1 MNLDDLRNYFHSDN
15 ETFEELSKQALRAKE
30 RELKDE
36 VEEFKREKN
45 ELRLARLEQDR
56 QLEDLMKELEMRRDR
71 EMRAR
76 IEKNQIKHALQEV
89 QKNKITAQERDKRRE
104 LERLAAE
111 REALALKEEQVIQD
125 IRDLEA
131 KMAHKEEQIRLD
143 KQRMIDKLT
152 DINNP
157 HKNTQ
162 RYREMQLAKERGEMI
177 ANIQNR
183 RDTLE
188 KDRIRIMDDLQKVK
202 SGDMQTLRKNEASR
216 WAANDIIQRNPVGGI
231 DLDRVKLD
239 PAIKDKFLHDQLR
252 IKQLK
257 E

>member
-76 IEKNQIKHALQEV
+76 IEKNQIQHALQEV

-131 KMAHKEEQIRLD
+131 KMALKEEQIRLD

-157 HKNTQ
+157 HKNTH

-188 KDRIRIMDDLQKVK
+188 KDRVRIMDDL
-202 SGDMQTLRKNEASR
+202 
-216 WAANDIIQRNPVGGI
+216 
-231 DLDRVKLD
+231 
-239 PAIKDKFLHDQLR
+239 
-252 IKQLK
+252 
-257 E
+257 